1 MDGSGHIRR
10 VNNPE
15 EYVVYLECAVICW
28 YLHAMCQ
35 HSGECF
41 VYGFLKQWFSVG
53 CFEYLD
59 WSLHISTFVLAW
71 ASLHLSYYIFNA
83 SICATVYPNLYC
95 CQIRTLGMLRS
106 RFESLPGA
114 FNACLIPEEKSEP
127 AKKKGLKAS
136 LSFSRNFAEVI
147 HFATS

>member
-1 MDGSGHIRR
+1 MLYIWNVLSYVDTFMPCVNILANALFMDFLSSDLVLGVLSILIGRCIFQLLCWLGLL
-10 VNNPE
+10 
-15 EYVVYLECAVICW
+15 YIYL
-28 YLHAMCQ
+28 
-35 HSGECF
+35 
-41 VYGFLKQWFSVG
+41 
-53 CFEYLD
+53 
-59 WSLHISTFVLAW
+59 
-71 ASLHLSYYIFNA
+71 YYIFNV

-106 RFESLPGA
+106 RFQSLPGA